1 MGTGTPLIKG
11 YVCVTGVDQ
20 KARHQDA
27 SPGVGQGDGCQAWQ
41 SIGGWGSEL
50 LWSFYSGK
58 YMPY

>member
-41 SIGGWGSEL
+41 SIGG
-50 LWSFYSGK
+50 
-58 YMPY
+58 